1 MLARKGRSPCPQGSS
16 ILPQELFRRPGGEAF
31 GVARQ
36 ARKVTDEA
44 WEVISGIP
52 ESIPLFTDWS
62 LGLAVKII
70 PADKPKSGH
79 AR

>member
-1 MLARKGRSPCPQGSS
+1 MKHLAARIVSAVW
-16 ILPQELFRRPGGEAF
+16 GEAF

-52 ESIPLFTDWS
+52 ESIPIFTDWRLR
-62 LGLAVKII
+62 LG
-70 PADKPKSGH
+70 
-79 AR
+79 